1 MIGGIIS
8 RKRRKKMPK
17 MCAFPGG
24 SVGPLF
30 VDATQVRMI
39 KSISP
44 TETLLEFSNDRKCT
58 VDLPLDQVKRTLDAA
73 LGSEEDG

>member
-1 MIGGIIS
+1 
-8 RKRRKKMPK
+8 MPK
-17 MCAFPGG
+17 MCAFSGG

-44 TETLLEFSNDRKCT
+44 TETLLEFSNDRKWT
-58 VDLPLDQVKRTLDAA
+58 VDLPLDQVQRRLDAA
-73 LGSEEDG
+73 LASDEDG

>member
-1 MIGGIIS
+1 MS
-8 RKRRKKMPK
+8 K

-30 VDATQVRMI
+30 IDATQVRMI

-44 TETLLEFSNDRKCT
+44 TETLLEYSNDRKWT
-58 VDLPLDQVKRTLDAA
+58 VDLPLDQVQRVLNAA
-73 LGSEEDG
+73 LGSDEDG

>member
-1 MIGGIIS
+1 
-8 RKRRKKMPK
+8 MPK

-39 KSISP
+39 KLISP
-44 TETLLEFSNDRKCT
+44 TETLLEFSNGRKWT
-58 VDLPLDQVKRTLDAA
+58 VDLPLDQVRRALDTA
-73 LGSEEDG
+73 LNSDEAG